1 MFSETERGRRLNAA
15 QEIMKEEGLSGLLM
29 VGNGAVGTNSYG
41 CFRYLTD
48 NRVYYY
54 LQTAVFAPDKAPVAI
69 ATSYISQLEFL
80 NNSFIKDCRVFTDS
94 MVGIME
100 IFEEMGIKSGKV
112 GTCLEILPTSWMLQL
127 MEKFPQIEWVDVS
140 EAIFR
145 IRNVHSDEE
154 AETIRKCAR
163 LADIGYEV
171 VKQKI
176 KPGMSEQQVVAEL
189 EYAIQKNGGENNFS
203 LISSGRFSFDDNRLP
218 CIHAATM
225 FDKVIEPGDS
235 VAMEI
240 TPRYNGYWT
249 QLVRTLCIGEP
260 SEDFRTLHKVVV
272 ETINDALNELR
283 PGNPIGNIAKRIRKF
298 TEDSGYVFSLPC
310 GHICAIDLNEE
321 RIDEANMRPLMPGMA
336 VILHPSVITPKL
348 QTGIFWGE
356 TFLITESG
364 YEKIMNSNN
373 EIVVI

>member
-1 MFSETERGRRLNAA
+1 MFSETERVRRLKAA
-15 QEIMKEEGLSGLLM
+15 EKMMKEEGLSGLLM

-54 LQTAVFAPDKAPVAI
+54 LQTTVFAPGKMPVGI
-69 ATSYISQLEFL
+69 ATSYISQLEFV
-80 NNSFIKDCRVFTDS
+80 NSSFIKDCRIYADS
-94 MVGIME
+94 VVGITE
-100 IFEEMGIKSGKV
+100 IFEEMGIKSGKI
-112 GTCLEILPTSWMLQL
+112 GTCLELLPTSWMLRL
-127 MEKFPQIEWVDVS
+127 MERFPLIEWVDAS

-145 IRNVHSDEE
+145 IRNLHSHEE
-154 AETIRKCAR
+154 IETIKKCAR
-163 LADIGYEV
+163 LADEGYKA
-171 VKQKI
+171 VKRTI
-176 KPGMSEQQVVAEL
+176 RPGMSEQQVVAEL
-189 EYAIQKNGGENNFS
+189 EYAIQKNGGEYNFS

-225 FDKVIEPGDS
+225 FDKIIEPGDS

-249 QLVRTLCIGEP
+249 QLVRTLSIGEP
-260 SEDFRTLHKVVV
+260 SEDFKTLHKVVV
-272 ETINDALNELR
+272 ETINDASSELR
-283 PGNPIGNIAKRIRKF
+283 PGNPIGNIAKRIRQF

-310 GHICAIDLNEE
+310 GHICAVDLNEE
-321 RIDEANMRPLMPGMA
+321 RIDEANMRPLLPGMA

-364 YEKIMNSNN
+364 CEKLMNSSN

>member
-1 MFSETERGRRLNAA
+1 MFSETERGRRLTAA
-15 QEIMKEEGLSGLLM
+15 QKMMKEEGLSGLLM

-54 LQTAVFAPDKAPVAI
+54 IQTAVFAPEKTPVAI
-69 ATSYISQLEFL
+69 ATSYISQLEFI
-80 NNSFIKDCRVFTDS
+80 NNSFIKDCRVFADS
-94 MVGIME
+94 VAGITE

-127 MEKFPQIEWVDVS
+127 MEKFPLIEWVDVS

-145 IRNVHSDEE
+145 IRNVHSHEE
-154 AETIRKCAR
+154 TETIRKCAR
-163 LADIGYEV
+163 LADEGYEA
-171 VKQKI
+171 VKRAI
-176 KPGMSEQQVVAEL
+176 RPGMSEQELVAEL
-189 EYAIQKNGGENNFS
+189 EYAVQKNGGEYNFS

-225 FDKVIEPGDS
+225 FDKIIEPGDS

-240 TPRYNGYWT
+240 TPRFNGYWT

-260 SEDFRTLHKVVV
+260 SEDFKTLHKVVV
-272 ETINDALNELR
+272 ETINDALSELR
-283 PGNPIGNIAKRIRKF
+283 PGNPIGNIAKRIRRF

-356 TFLITESG
+356 TFLITETG
-364 YEKIMNSNN
+364 YEKVMNSDD
-373 EIVVI
+373 EYVVI